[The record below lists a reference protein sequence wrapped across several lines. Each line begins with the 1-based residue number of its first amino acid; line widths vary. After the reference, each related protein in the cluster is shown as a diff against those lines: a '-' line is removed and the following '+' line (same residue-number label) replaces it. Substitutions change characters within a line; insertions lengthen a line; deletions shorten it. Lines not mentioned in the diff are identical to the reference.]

1 MTRKGVVVFVIA
13 VGVMVIA
20 GGAFANKMLEF
31 VLTMSGD
38 EIAGFGVTAVATYL
52 AGMLPLLLLT
62 LWAAVTGRFRDIER
76 PAERMLEL
84 DREIDREEMAHGR

>member
-1 MTRKGVVVFVIA
+1 MTRRSLVVFALA
-13 VGVMVIA
+13 VGVMTIA

-38 EIAGFGVTAVATYL
+38 EIAGFGVTAVAIYL

-76 PAERMLEL
+76 PARRMLEL
-84 DREIDREEMAHGR
+84 DREIEREEARRVR

>member
-1 MTRKGVVVFVIA
+1 MRVKGLVVFALAI
-13 VGVMVIA
+13 GVMVIA
-20 GGAFANKMLEF
+20 GAAFANKMLEF

-38 EIAGFGVTAVATYL
+38 EVAGFGVTAVATYL

-76 PAERMLEL
+76 PARRMLEL
-84 DREIDREEMAHGR
+84 DREIEREEARRV

>member
-1 MTRKGVVVFVIA
+1 MKTRKLVVFVLA
-13 VGVMVIA
+13 LGVMVVA
-20 GGAFANKMLEF
+20 GGAFANKMIEF
-31 VLTMSGD
+31 VFTMAGD
-38 EIAGFGVTAVATYL
+38 EIAGFGATAVATYL

-84 DREIDREEMAHGR
+84 HREIDREEARHGR